1 MKRPSMTRRDDS
13 LIGQI
18 VAANVVLVA
27 LTLFAASLAAGLDL
41 SVSDQRWSFLILA
54 LAIVLTLC
62 VNLWMLQRRF
72 APLERLIRR
81 IEGIDPAEP
90 SSHQLPSEDPVTEID
105 KLSRAFN
112 GLLER
117 IEEERRRSGTLAMRA
132 QEEERRRLARD
143 LHDEVNQALTAILLR
158 LEALAQ
164 DTPAANLDEVDE
176 LKRLVNQAMEELLNL
191 ARQLRPTALD
201 DHGLMPA
208 VETQLKR
215 FSARTGVEVSLN
227 TEGDA
232 NHLPEDVQTAVY
244 RILQEALANIGRH
257 AGATAVAVDIEAEGE
272 LLELRVRDDG
282 AGFDPAALARAA
294 NGEGPGAGLGLSGM
308 AERARLAG
316 GELDVRSAPGG
327 GTTVTL
333 RIAELERMPS

>member
-1 MKRPSMTRRDDS
+1 MTRREDS
-13 LIGQI
+13 LIGQV

-27 LTLFAASLAAGLDL
+27 ITLFAASLAAGLDL
-41 SVSDQRWSFLILA
+41 TVSDQRWSFLILA

-62 VNLWMLQRRF
+62 VNMWMLQRRF

-81 IEGIDPAEP
+81 IETIDPAEP
-90 SSHQLPSEDPVTEID
+90 ASHQLPDRDPVEEID
-105 KLSRAFN
+105 KLSRSFN
-112 GLLER
+112 LLLTR
-117 IEEERRRSGTLAMRA
+117 IEEERCRSGTLAMRA

-164 DTPAANLDEVDE
+164 DSPAARVDEVNE
-176 LKRLVNQAMEELLNL
+176 LKRLVNQAMDELLNL
-191 ARQLRPTALD
+191 ARQLRPSALD

-215 FSARTGVEVSLN
+215 FSARTGVEVTLS
-227 TEGDA
+227 TEGDPDS
-232 NHLPEDVQTAVY
+232 LPEDVQTAVY
-244 RILQEALANIGRH
+244 RVLQEALANVGRH
-257 AGATAVAVDIEAEGE
+257 AGATAVAVDIQADGE
-272 LLELRVRDDG
+272 RLELRVRDDG
-282 AGFDPAALARAA
+282 EGFDPAAMPRGGAA
-294 NGEGPGAGLGLSGM
+294 ADGLGLSGM

-333 RIAELERMPS
+333 RIAGVERVAS

>member
-1 MKRPSMTRRDDS
+1 MTRRDDS
-13 LIGQI
+13 LIGQV

-41 SVSDQRWSFLILA
+41 TVSDQRWSFLILA

-62 VNLWMLQRRF
+62 VNMWMLQRRF

-81 IEGIDPAEP
+81 IDGIDPAEP
-90 SSHQLPSEDPVTEID
+90 AGHQLPDEGDPVEEID

-112 GLLER
+112 LLLAR
-117 IEEERRRSGTLAMRA
+117 IEDERRRSGTLAMRA

-164 DTPAANLDEVDE
+164 DRPQANVEEVDE
-176 LKRLVNQAMEELLNL
+176 LKRLVNQAMDELLNL
-191 ARQLRPTALD
+191 ARQLRPSALD

-208 VETQLKR
+208 VEAQLKR
-215 FSARTGVEVSLN
+215 FSARTGIEVALSTDGN
-227 TEGDA
+227 PDS
-232 NHLPEDVQTAVY
+232 LPEDVQTAVY
-244 RILQEALANIGRH
+244 RILQEALTNVGRH
-257 AGATAVAVDIEAEGE
+257 AGATAVAVDIHAGNGR
-272 LLELRVRDDG
+272 LELRVRDDG
-282 AGFDPAALARAA
+282 EGFDPLAVTHGS
-294 NGEGPGAGLGLSGM
+294 NGNGAGAGLGLSGM

-333 RIAELERMPS
+333 RIAELEQVRS

>member
-1 MKRPSMTRRDDS
+1 MTRRDDS
-13 LIGQI
+13 LIGQV

-27 LTLFAASLAAGLDL
+27 ITLFAASLAAGLDL
-41 SVSDQRWSFLILA
+41 TVSDQRWSFLILA

-62 VNLWMLQRRF
+62 VNMWMLQRRF
-72 APLERLIRR
+72 APLERLIKR
-81 IEGIDPAEP
+81 IERIDPAEP
-90 SSHQLPSEDPVTEID
+90 ASHQLPDRDPVEEID
-105 KLSRAFN
+105 KLSRSFN
-112 GLLER
+112 ILLER

-164 DTPAANLDEVDE
+164 DSPPENVDEVTE
-176 LKRLVNQAMEELLNL
+176 LKLLVNQAMEELLNL

-208 VETQLKR
+208 VEAQLKR

-227 TEGDA
+227 ADGDPDS
-232 NHLPEDVQTAVY
+232 LPEDVQTAIY
-244 RILQEALANIGRH
+244 RILQEALANVGRH
-257 AGATAVAVDIEAEGE
+257 AGATAVAVDIEADDER
-272 LLELRVRDDG
+272 LELRVRDDG
-282 AGFDPAALARAA
+282 AGFDPAAMTRSAR
-294 NGEGPGAGLGLSGM
+294 GDGPGAGLGLSGM
-308 AERARLAG
+308 VERARLAG

-333 RIAELERMPS
+333 RIARVKEVAS